1 VRLLGVLFLLASAR
15 AMWRQGG
22 PGVQRLHTVSSCC
35 CCVLWVAQGYSLTG
49 RGGVHGKE
57 LASVH
62 VRASCVYAGVLKL
75 GDVGRR

>member
-1 VRLLGVLFLLASAR
+1 
-15 AMWRQGG
+15 
-22 PGVQRLHTVSSCC
+22 VQRLHTVSSCC
-35 CCVLWVAQGYSLTG
+35 CCVLWVAQGYNLTG